1 MSSNG
6 CCAGAVQYV
15 LYNVHSLQN
24 LLSFSIETIATK
36 STHMFFIPSEN
47 AANNTVPIEIT
58 NNDNERL
65 RRQQLLRFGLIVCLL
80 FILLDKDTS
89 NSNNLRSNTATATT
103 YQYVYNDKVRL
114 KDEYNE
120 KLNLILNAALATN
133 PVIQSGGSNSPHL
146 NITSF
151 YRGLWRN
158 PIHDLSHDR
167 SSILHGAR

>member
-1 MSSNG
+1 
-6 CCAGAVQYV
+6 
-15 LYNVHSLQN
+15 
-24 LLSFSIETIATK
+24 
-36 STHMFFIPSEN
+36 MFFIPSDN

-58 NNDNERL
+58 NNENERL

-89 NSNNLRSNTATATT
+89 NSNNLRSSPTAATT
-103 YQYVYNDKVRL
+103 YQYAYTDKVRL

-120 KLNLILNAALATN
+120 KLNLILNAASATN
-133 PVIQSGGSNSPHL
+133 PDIQSGESNSPSPHL

-158 PIHDLSHDR
+158 PIHDLSHDQ
-167 SSILHGAR
+167 SSLLLGAR

>member
-1 MSSNG
+1 
-6 CCAGAVQYV
+6 
-15 LYNVHSLQN
+15 
-24 LLSFSIETIATK
+24 
-36 STHMFFIPSEN
+36 MFFVPSDN

-58 NNDNERL
+58 NNENERL

-89 NSNNLRSNTATATT
+89 NSNNLRSNTATATA
-103 YQYVYNDKVRL
+103 YQYVYNDRVRL

-120 KLNLILNAALATN
+120 KLNLILNAALPTN
-133 PVIQSGGSNSPHL
+133 SALQSGGSNSPIPHM

-158 PIHDLSHDR
+158 PIHDLSHDQ
-167 SSILHGAR
+167 SSMLFGTR

>member
-1 MSSNG
+1 MDW
-6 CCAGAVQYV
+6 YV
-15 LYNVHSLQN
+15 LLYNVHCCESYLKI
-24 LLSFSIETIATK
+24 LIISIENTATK
-36 STHMFFIPSEN
+36 STHMFFIPSDN

-58 NNDNERL
+58 NNENERL

-89 NSNNLRSNTATATT
+89 NSNNLRSSTATATT
-103 YQYVYNDKVRL
+103 YQYTYNDKVRL

-120 KLNLILNAALATN
+120 KLNLILNAASD
-133 PVIQSGGSNSPHL
+133 IQSGESNSPSPHL

-158 PIHDLSHDR
+158 PIHDLSHDQ
-167 SSILHGAR
+167 SSLLLGAR